1 MDTFLYRLILQEI
14 MANFSKKLVAVLNEK
29 IELGKAMNSLA
40 HMTLGLGANI
50 ENKDELRFTNYKD
63 KDDGNHDKI
72 SEMPFMILKANSN
85 KIRTLRKA
93 ALANNIQFVDFTN
106 TMTEGT
112 YEDQIKRTSETKEE
126 ELEYYGIILFGD
138 WQLVSE
144 LTGKFS
150 IWK

>member
-1 MDTFLYRLILQEI
+1 MP
-14 MANFSKKLVAVLNEK
+14 NFQKKLVAILNEK
-29 IELGKAMNSLA
+29 IEVGKAMNALS

-50 ENKDELRFTNYKD
+50 LDKGELRFTNYKD
-63 KDDGNHDKI
+63 KDGGSHDKV

-85 KIRTLRKA
+85 KIRMLRKA
-93 ALANNIQFVDFTN
+93 ALANNIEFVDFTN

-112 YEDQIKRTSETKEE
+112 YEEQIKRTSETLEE

-150 IWK
+150 LWK